1 MHQPQTSEQEAEDK
15 ARVVPIFCECEPAPD
30 RADTEPT
37 HFYLFA
43 PSKSDKLI
51 IACTKCAGAITI
63 HLQEP
68 I

>member
-1 MHQPQTSEQEAEDK
+1 MPHAQTSEQEAEDK
-15 ARVVPIFCECEPAPD
+15 ARVLPIFCECEPAAD

-43 PSKSDKLI
+43 PTKSAKLI
-51 IACTKCAGAITI
+51 ITCTKCAGTITI
-63 HLQEP
+63 NLQEP